1 MPKNYAK
8 WIESGLAR
16 VICRPFICRFES
28 RKRPAAVIGARRTG
42 VGVRVIR
49 RRLGLFRP
57 ANEGRGIEGRR
68 QCRRA
73 AVALA
78 LRPMRRRNGGERSC
92 GDKHIQVRVWTGYA
106 GRSGYIRLR
115 AKNQNT
121 LVARE
126 AAPAVPNESMEH
138 SGMA

>member
-121 LVARE
+121 LGRTVI
-126 AAPAVPNESMEH
+126 H
-138 SGMA
+138 